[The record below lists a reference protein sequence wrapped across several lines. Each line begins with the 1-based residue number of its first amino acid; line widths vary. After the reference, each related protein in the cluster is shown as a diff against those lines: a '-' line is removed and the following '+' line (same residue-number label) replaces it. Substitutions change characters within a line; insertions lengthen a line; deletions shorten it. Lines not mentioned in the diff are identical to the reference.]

1 LVYISGTVWEKIIT
15 NQIKKGKNE
24 MTRQIVN
31 VTKGVLTGMIIGGT
45 AGVALACSMKKP
57 ARKSIRRT
65 AVSAMDTVG
74 AIMQNIA
81 DFTR

>member
-1 LVYISGTVWEKIIT
+1 
-15 NQIKKGKNE
+15 
-24 MTRQIVN
+24 MTRHVMNI
-31 VTKGVLTGMIIGGT
+31 TKGVLTGMVIGGT

-57 ARKSIRRT
+57 ARRSIKRT

-81 DFTR
+81 EMTR